1 MNALDQAGDRR
12 PSVTGQIPPL
22 WDASTLFPESPSTVP
37 TRISVNSLG
46 QPSTAPTNMS
56 FSPRLSQPSQFG
68 AVTEGSGSTAK
79 APRAKDGHDRKR
91 MRTNS
96 GMMPY
101 DSVDYW
107 LQFDNEETSPDAT
120 GTDHSKANVNKK
132 GKAPVAKR

>member
-1 MNALDQAGDRR
+1 
-12 PSVTGQIPPL
+12 
-22 WDASTLFPESPSTVP
+22 
-37 TRISVNSLG
+37 
-46 QPSTAPTNMS
+46 
-56 FSPRLSQPSQFG
+56 
-68 AVTEGSGSTAK
+68 
-79 APRAKDGHDRKR
+79 